1 MCTPFDALKVVMSV
15 LLVLETKAKSLEL
28 FRLPPSIFT
37 KEKYELPQKQCTSIR
52 KLGRLKVGSR
62 C

>member
-28 FRLPPSIFT
+28 FRLPPSIFSP
-37 KEKYELPQKQCTSIR
+37 KRNTSCHR
-52 KLGRLKVGSR
+52 SNARVLESLEG
-62 C
+62 

>member
-52 KLGRLKVGSR
+52 KLEG
-62 C
+62 